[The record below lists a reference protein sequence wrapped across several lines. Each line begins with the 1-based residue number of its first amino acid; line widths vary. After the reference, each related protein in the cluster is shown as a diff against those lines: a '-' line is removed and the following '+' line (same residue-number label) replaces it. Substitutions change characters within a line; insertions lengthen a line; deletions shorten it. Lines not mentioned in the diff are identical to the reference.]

1 MQESIATESESTQRD
16 ISAYLP
22 SSIPKIQQSNFA
34 SLPGGDASASQ
45 NVPSMSTPKPSSQ
58 HLVQRALLDLEKG
71 LGNKKHIFL
80 NRYTKG
86 YDSLGDSLY
95 VAWKALHS
103 DWQLIQEKIN
113 QSNFSNESLDDT
125 NPIITSVLKYPMIQR
140 NAKTKK
146 SKSSDLPK
154 HVATEQALM
163 ILKRKEDEKYRL
175 EIVKEA
181 KRQKRESNV
190 FW

>member
-1 MQESIATESESTQRD
+1 MKHLKVNCWFIVVPQHQHNVVRKSIATESESTQRH
-16 ISAYLP
+16 ISVYLP
-22 SSIPKIQQSNFA
+22 SSIPKIQQSNFV

-45 NVPSMSTPKPSSQ
+45 NAPSMSTPKPSSQ

-113 QSNFSNESLDDT
+113 QSNFSNESLDDI
-125 NPIITSVLKYPMIQR
+125 NPIIMCLKISHDPKKCKNKEIKIQ
-140 NAKTKK
+140 
-146 SKSSDLPK
+146 
-154 HVATEQALM
+154 
-163 ILKRKEDEKYRL
+163 
-175 EIVKEA
+175 
-181 KRQKRESNV
+181 
-190 FW
+190 